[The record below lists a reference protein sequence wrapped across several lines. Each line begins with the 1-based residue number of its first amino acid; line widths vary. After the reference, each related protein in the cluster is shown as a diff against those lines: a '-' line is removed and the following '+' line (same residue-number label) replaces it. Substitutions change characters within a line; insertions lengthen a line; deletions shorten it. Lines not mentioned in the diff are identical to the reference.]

1 MAVGICVAVAVGIGV
16 AVAAGIAVAV
26 NVAVAVLVGV
36 GMGVAVFGIAVG
48 VSVGLTVADGVTVAV
63 VIVVDTAVGVLV
75 INADDWAWAVDTA
88 LASVGDAA
96 GFIVNAGVLTRAGV
110 EVATVVGV
118 AVGVA
123 VRVGVWDGVKVGE
136 GAGVAV
142 SVGKGTGVAVCVIA
156 VDTGAVFA
164 DNAAVDVGSVVSC
177 AAPLGCG
184 ETSGRGV
191 ATPVAGAVVGVGGC
205 KSRTSI
211 GAGGVAVFG
220 GTNTTVA
227 VAVVIVGR
235 AMGRLAGGVVLHAA
249 SAIQAQ
255 RITAASKLQFS
266 APLPIEFSN
275 GRPVTA

>member
-16 AVAAGIAVAV
+16 AV
-26 NVAVAVLVGV
+26 LMGV
-36 GMGVAVFGIAVG
+36 EIGVAVCGIGVG
-48 VSVGLTVADGVTVAV
+48 VSVGLKFADGVTVA
-63 VIVVDTAVGVLV
+63 IAIGEDSAVGVLV
-75 INADDWAWAVDTA
+75 ADAGDWVCGVEASATSVSDT
-88 LASVGDAA
+88 VGFA
-96 GFIVNAGVLTRAGV
+96 VNAGVLTRTGV
-110 EVATVVGV
+110 EVETAVCV

-255 RITAASKLQFS
+255 RITAASRLQFS

>member
-1 MAVGICVAVAVGIGV
+1 MAVAVGIGV

-26 NVAVAVLVGV
+26 SVAVAVLMGV
-36 GMGVAVFGIAVG
+36 GMGVPVCGIGVG
-48 VSVGLTVADGVTVAV
+48 VSVGLKFADDVTVAV
-63 VIVVDTAVGVLV
+63 AIVVDTAVGVLV
-75 INADDWAWAVDTA
+75 INADDWAWAVDNA

-96 GFIVNAGVLTRAGV
+96 GFIVNADVLTRAGV

-118 AVGVA
+118 AVCVA
-123 VRVGVWDGVKVGE
+123 VRVGVWDGVK
-136 GAGVAV
+136 
-142 SVGKGTGVAVCVIA
+142 VGKGTGVAVCVIA